1 MSALPYPPITAPSSM
16 GLAEAPS
23 AGWYALYTC
32 SRHEKQ
38 VAVQL
43 QQRDIEF
50 FLPVYTCVRRWKDR
64 RVTLQLPLFPGYV
77 FVHTLLQRRL
87 EVLNVPGTVR
97 FVAFNGR
104 PVALPESDLLR
115 LRSGLDQGL
124 CATPHPYMKIGRRV
138 RVRCGP
144 LAGLEGIFVRKKEHS
159 RIVLSIDLI
168 MRSVAVEV
176 DAADVE
182 PLN

>member
-1 MSALPYPPITAPSSM
+1 MGPLRLPPIVEPNST
-16 GLAEAPS
+16 GLAVAPS
-23 AGWYALYTC
+23 ADWYALYTC

-38 VAVQL
+38 VAAQL

-50 FLPVYTCVRRWKDR
+50 FLPVYASVRRWKDR

-77 FVHTLLQRRL
+77 FVHTFLQRRL

-124 CATPHPYMKIGRRV
+124 CVTPHPYLRIGRRV

-144 LAGLEGIFVRKKEHS
+144 LAGMEGILVRKKEHS

-176 DAADVE
+176 DVADVE

>member
-1 MSALPYPPITAPSSM
+1 MSTLSLPPITAPSST
-16 GLAEAPS
+16 GLAEAGS

-38 VAVQL
+38 VAAQL
-43 QQRDIEF
+43 GQRGIEF
-50 FLPVYTCVRRWKDR
+50 FLPLYESVRRWKDR
-64 RVTLQLPLFPGYV
+64 KVNLQLPLFPGYV
-77 FVHTLLQRRL
+77 FVHTLLQRRI

-115 LRSGLDQGL
+115 LRRGLDHGV
-124 CATPHPYMKIGRRV
+124 CATPHPYLRIGRRV

-144 LAGLEGIFVRKKEHS
+144 LAGMEGILVRKKERS